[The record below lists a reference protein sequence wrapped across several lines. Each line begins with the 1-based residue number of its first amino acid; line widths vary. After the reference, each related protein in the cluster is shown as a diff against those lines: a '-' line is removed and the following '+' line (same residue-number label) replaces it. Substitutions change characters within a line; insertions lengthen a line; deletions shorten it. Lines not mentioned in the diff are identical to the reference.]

1 MSFTFLT
8 STLNERRQ
16 NNQLRRRHCVEI
28 IEQQLIRV
36 NNKQYV
42 NFSSNDYL
50 GLNNHKAINQALYD
64 GAKQFGVSSCSSS
77 LVTGYSYAHQALE
90 GEICQWQ
97 NKERCLLF
105 SSGFAANLGTLQ
117 ALKHAGTELYLD
129 KLSHASLIDGERL
142 DSVGNQKPV
151 KRFKHNDSSHLNTLL
166 KDDLSN
172 QLVVTESV
180 FSMDGDCAPLNRL
193 EQLSSKYNAM
203 LYVDDAHGLG
213 VLGQKGEGGA
223 SLCQS
228 DITMGTFGKAIATQG
243 AFIACDES
251 LLDYLVN
258 FSREY
263 IYSTAISPAI
273 AWSTLTSIK
282 LIQKENWRREKVRE
296 LSQIFKNKLDSSI
309 TLLPNESSIHAIV
322 IGDED
327 KALGISET
335 LKKEGFWVS
344 AIRPPTVPKGTS
356 RLRVTICQN
365 HNVKDIIRLAENI
378 NKAMM

>member
-8 STLNERRQ
+8 STLDERRQ
-16 NNQLRRRHCVEI
+16 NNQFRRRHCVETI
-28 IEQQLIRV
+28 DEQLISV

-50 GLNNHKAINQALYD
+50 GLNNHPSINQALCD
-64 GAKQFGVSSCSSS
+64 GAKQFGASSCSSS

-90 GEICQWQ
+90 NEICLWQ

-117 ALKHAGTELYLD
+117 ALKYAGTKLYLD
-129 KLSHASLIDGERL
+129 KLSHASLIDGARL
-142 DSVGNQKPV
+142 DSVANQNPV
-151 KRFKHNDSSHLNTLL
+151 KRFKHNDSSHLNKLL
-166 KDDLSN
+166 QVELDN

-180 FSMDGDCAPLNRL
+180 FSMDGDCAALP
-193 EQLSSKYNAM
+193 EIKQLSAKYNAM

-213 VLGQKGEGGA
+213 VLGQQGEGGA

-228 DITMGTFGKAIATQG
+228 DITMGTFGKAVATQG
-243 AFIACDES
+243 AFIGCDKN
-251 LLDYLVN
+251 LFDYLVN

-263 IYSTAISPAI
+263 IYSTAISPAV

-282 LIQKENWRREKVRE
+282 LIQKEHWRREKVQE
-296 LSQIFKNKLDSSI
+296 LSQLFKSKLDSSI
-309 TLLPNESSIHAIV
+309 TLLPNDSSIHAIV

-327 KALGISET
+327 KALSVSET
-335 LKKEGFWVS
+335 LRKEGFWVS

-365 HNVKDIIRLAENI
+365 HNAKDIIGLAENI
-378 NKAMM
+378 NKAMV